1 MKKNR
6 KKENKTKWIIIGLVI
21 AIVVGVILYLLWK
34 TPASLQEVLER
45 LDNTETIIVKDRN
58 NQNEIKRITDDNEI
72 EDMVLVLKEAT
83 ELESD
88 WRTLEGITYRLE
100 FQDEKNQTIATLSYR
115 TNSSSNIEGTGFHY
129 AIRIPNDSRIK
140 DMIEK

>member
-21 AIVVGVILYLLWK
+21 AIVVGVIIYLLWK

-45 LDNTETIIVKDRN
+45 LNNTETIIVKDRN

-88 WRTLEGITYRLE
+88 WQTLEGITYRLE

>member
-6 KKENKTKWIIIGLVI
+6 KKENKTKWIVIGLVI
-21 AIVVGVILYLLWK
+21 AIVVGVIIYLLWK

-88 WRTLEGITYRLE
+88 WQTLEGITYRLE

>member
-34 TPASLQEVLER
+34 TPASLQDVLER

-88 WRTLEGITYRLE
+88 WQTLEGITYRLE

>member
-45 LDNTETIIVKDRN
+45 LDNTETIIVKDCN

-72 EDMVLVLKEAT
+72 EDMVLVLKEST

-88 WRTLEGITYRLE
+88 WQTLEGITYRLE

-140 DMIEK
+140 DMIEE

>member
-21 AIVVGVILYLLWK
+21 AIVVGVIIYLLLK

-45 LDNTETIIVKDRN
+45 LDNTETIIVKDCN

-72 EDMVLVLKEAT
+72 EDMVLVLKEST

-88 WRTLEGITYRLE
+88 WQTLEGITYRLE

-115 TNSSSNIEGTGFHY
+115 TNSSSNIDGTGFHY

-140 DMIEK
+140 DMIEE

>member
-21 AIVVGVILYLLWK
+21 AIVVGVIIYLLWK

-88 WRTLEGITYRLE
+88 WQTLEGITYRLE
-100 FQDEKNQTIATLSYR
+100 FQDEKNQKIATLSYR
-115 TNSSSNIEGTGFHY
+115 TNSSSNIDGTGFHY

-140 DMIEK
+140 DMIEE

>member
-45 LDNTETIIVKDRN
+45 LNNTETIIVKDRN
-58 NQNEIKRITDDNEI
+58 NQNEIKRITDDNGI
-72 EDMVLVLKEAT
+72 EDLVLVLKEAT

-88 WRTLEGITYRLE
+88 WQTLEGITYRLE

-115 TNSSSNIEGTGFHY
+115 TNSSSNIDGTGFHY

-140 DMIEK
+140 EMIEE

>member
-1 MKKNR
+1 MKKKNN
-6 KKENKTKWIIIGLVI
+6 KENKTKLIVIGLVI
-21 AIVVGVILYLLWK
+21 AIVVGVIIYLLLT

-45 LDNTETIIVKDRN
+45 LDNTETIVVKDRN
-58 NQNEIKRITDDNEI
+58 NQNEVKRITDDNEI
-72 EDMVLVLKEAT
+72 EDMILVLKEAT

-88 WRTLEGITYRLE
+88 WQTLEGITYRLE
-100 FQDEKNQTIATLSYR
+100 FRDEKNHTIATLRYR
-115 TNSSSNIEGTGFHY
+115 VGSSSNIEGTGFHY

>member
-88 WRTLEGITYRLE
+88 WQTLEGITYRLE

-115 TNSSSNIEGTGFHY
+115 TNSSSNIDGTGFHY

-140 DMIEK
+140 DMIEE

>member
-21 AIVVGVILYLLWK
+21 AIVVGVIIYLLWK

-88 WRTLEGITYRLE
+88 WQTLEGITYRLE

-115 TNSSSNIEGTGFHY
+115 TNSSSNIDGTGFHY

-140 DMIEK
+140 DMIEE

>member
-21 AIVVGVILYLLWK
+21 AIVVGVIIYLLLK

-88 WRTLEGITYRLE
+88 WQTLEGITYRLE

-115 TNSSSNIEGTGFHY
+115 VGSSSNIEGTGFHY

>member
-21 AIVVGVILYLLWK
+21 AIVVGVIIYLLWK

-88 WRTLEGITYRLE
+88 WQTLEGITYRLE

-115 TNSSSNIEGTGFHY
+115 TNSSSNIDGTGFHY
-129 AIRIPNDSRIK
+129 VIRIPNDSRIK

>member
-21 AIVVGVILYLLWK
+21 AIVVGVIIYLLWK

-88 WRTLEGITYRLE
+88 WQTLEGITYRLE

-140 DMIEK
+140 DMIAK

>member
-21 AIVVGVILYLLWK
+21 AIVVGVIIYLLWK

-72 EDMVLVLKEAT
+72 EDVVLVLKEAT

-88 WRTLEGITYRLE
+88 WQTLEGITYRLE

-115 TNSSSNIEGTGFHY
+115 VGSSSNIEGTGFHY

-140 DMIEK
+140 DMIEE

>member
-21 AIVVGVILYLLWK
+21 AIVVGVIIYLLWK

-45 LDNTETIIVKDRN
+45 LDNTETIIVKDCN

>member
-21 AIVVGVILYLLWK
+21 AIVVGVIIYLLWK

-58 NQNEIKRITDDNEI
+58 NQNEVKRITDDNEI

-88 WRTLEGITYRLE
+88 WQTLEGITYRLE

>member
-21 AIVVGVILYLLWK
+21 AIVVGVIIYLLWK

-83 ELESD
+83 EVED
-88 WRTLEGITYRLE
+88 KKAE
-100 FQDEKNQTIATLSYR
+100 
-115 TNSSSNIEGTGFHY
+115 
-129 AIRIPNDSRIK
+129 
-140 DMIEK
+140 

>member
-21 AIVVGVILYLLWK
+21 AIVVGVIIYLLWK

-58 NQNEIKRITDDNEI
+58 NQNEVKRITDDNEI
-72 EDMVLVLKEAT
+72 EDMVSFLKKAT
-83 ELESD
+83 ELEND
-88 WRTLEGITYRLE
+88 WQTLEGITYRLE

>member
-6 KKENKTKWIIIGLVI
+6 KKENKTKWIVIGLVI

-88 WRTLEGITYRLE
+88 WQTLEGITYRLE

-115 TNSSSNIEGTGFHY
+115 TNSSSNIDGTGFHY

>member
-21 AIVVGVILYLLWK
+21 AIVVGVIIYLLLK

-72 EDMVLVLKEAT
+72 EDLVLVLKEAT

-88 WRTLEGITYRLE
+88 WQTLEGITYRLE

-115 TNSSSNIEGTGFHY
+115 VGSSSNIEGTGFHY

-140 DMIEK
+140 DMIEE

>member
-88 WRTLEGITYRLE
+88 WQTLEEITYRLE

-115 TNSSSNIEGTGFHY
+115 TNSSSNIDGTGFHY

>member
-21 AIVVGVILYLLWK
+21 AIVVGVIIYLLLK

-88 WRTLEGITYRLE
+88 WQTLEGITYRLE

-115 TNSSSNIEGTGFHY
+115 TNSSSNIDGTGFHY
-129 AIRIPNDSRIK
+129 VIRIPNDSRIK

>member
-21 AIVVGVILYLLWK
+21 AIVVGVIIYLLWK

>member
-21 AIVVGVILYLLWK
+21 AIVVGVIIYLLLK

-88 WRTLEGITYRLE
+88 WQTLEEITYRLE

-140 DMIEK
+140 DMIEE

>member
-1 MKKNR
+1 MKKKNN
-6 KKENKTKWIIIGLVI
+6 KKNKTKWIVIGLVI
-21 AIVVGVILYLLWK
+21 AIVVGVIIYLLWK

-88 WRTLEGITYRLE
+88 WQTLEGITYRLE

-140 DMIEK
+140 DMIEE

>member
-6 KKENKTKWIIIGLVI
+6 KKENKTKWIVIGLVI

-88 WRTLEGITYRLE
+88 WQTLEGITYRLE
-100 FQDEKNQTIATLSYR
+100 FQDEKNHTIATLSYR

-140 DMIEK
+140 DMIEE

>member
-6 KKENKTKWIIIGLVI
+6 KKENKAKWIIIGLII
-21 AIVVGVILYLLWK
+21 AIVVGVIIYLLLK

-88 WRTLEGITYRLE
+88 WQTLEGITYRLE

-115 TNSSSNIEGTGFHY
+115 TNSSSNIDGTGFHY
-129 AIRIPNDSRIK
+129 VIRIPNDSRIK

>member
-21 AIVVGVILYLLWK
+21 AIVVGVIIYLLWK

-88 WRTLEGITYRLE
+88 WQTLEGITYRLE

-115 TNSSSNIEGTGFHY
+115 SNSSSNIEGTGFHY

>member
-21 AIVVGVILYLLWK
+21 AIVVGVIIYLLWK

-45 LDNTETIIVKDRN
+45 LNNTETIVVKDRN

-72 EDMVLVLKEAT
+72 EDLVLVLKEAT

-88 WRTLEGITYRLE
+88 WQTLEGITYRLE

-140 DMIEK
+140 DMIEE

>member
-21 AIVVGVILYLLWK
+21 AIVVGVIIYLLLK

-72 EDMVLVLKEAT
+72 EDMVLVLKEAA

-88 WRTLEGITYRLE
+88 WQTLEGITYRLE

-115 TNSSSNIEGTGFHY
+115 VGSSSNIEGTGFHY

-140 DMIEK
+140 DMIEE

>member
-21 AIVVGVILYLLWK
+21 AIVVGVIIYLLWK

-45 LDNTETIIVKDRN
+45 LNNTETIVVKDRN

-88 WRTLEGITYRLE
+88 WQTLEGITYRLE

-115 TNSSSNIEGTGFHY
+115 TNSSSNIDGTGFHY
-129 AIRIPNDSRIK
+129 VIRIPNDSRIK

>member
-21 AIVVGVILYLLWK
+21 VIVVGVIIYLLWK

-88 WRTLEGITYRLE
+88 WQTLEGITYRLE

-140 DMIEK
+140 DMIEE

>member
-21 AIVVGVILYLLWK
+21 AIVVGVIIYLLWK

-88 WRTLEGITYRLE
+88 WQTLEGITYRLE

-115 TNSSSNIEGTGFHY
+115 TNSSSNIEETGFHY

>member
-6 KKENKTKWIIIGLVI
+6 KTENKTKWIIIGLVI

-88 WRTLEGITYRLE
+88 WQTLEGITYRLE

>member
-6 KKENKTKWIIIGLVI
+6 KKKNKTKWIIIGLVI

-88 WRTLEGITYRLE
+88 WQTLEGITYRLE

>member
-21 AIVVGVILYLLWK
+21 AIVVGVIIYLLWK

-45 LDNTETIIVKDRN
+45 LNNTETIVVKDRN

-88 WRTLEGITYRLE
+88 WQTLEGITYRLE

-115 TNSSSNIEGTGFHY
+115 TNSSSNIDGTGFHY

>member
-21 AIVVGVILYLLWK
+21 AIVVGVIIYLLWK

-88 WRTLEGITYRLE
+88 WQTLEGITYRLE

-129 AIRIPNDSRIK
+129 VIRIPNDSRIK

>member
-21 AIVVGVILYLLWK
+21 AIVVGVIIYLLWK

-45 LDNTETIIVKDRN
+45 LNNTETIVVKDRN

-88 WRTLEGITYRLE
+88 WQTLEGITYRLE

>member
-88 WRTLEGITYRLE
+88 WQTLEGITYRLE

-115 TNSSSNIEGTGFHY
+115 TNSSSNIDGTGFHY

>member
-21 AIVVGVILYLLWK
+21 AIVVGVIIYLLLK

-72 EDMVLVLKEAT
+72 EDMVLVLKEST

-88 WRTLEGITYRLE
+88 WQTLEGITYRLE

-115 TNSSSNIEGTGFHY
+115 VGSSSNIEGTGFYY

-140 DMIEK
+140 DMIEE